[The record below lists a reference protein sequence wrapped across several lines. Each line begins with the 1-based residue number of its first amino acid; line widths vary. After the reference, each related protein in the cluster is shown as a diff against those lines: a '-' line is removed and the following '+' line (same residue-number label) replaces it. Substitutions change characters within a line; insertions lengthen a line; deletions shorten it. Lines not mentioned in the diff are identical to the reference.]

1 MEKLFNRQYRV
12 RYYEADFRGS
22 LRPVTMLD
30 YLQDAASGDS
40 VRTGSSVM
48 DLRERNMTWV
58 LSRYHVKFLGY
69 PGLGETLNVRTWRS
83 GIDGLFA
90 LREFEVTGETGNL
103 LALATSSW
111 AIIKMDTKRPVR
123 IENIFPDLS
132 IIEQRALDDNFKTLP
147 KPDNCD
153 IEKSFPVR
161 IADLDVNRHVN
172 NTVYAGWALE
182 TVPDD
187 ILLNHRLAE
196 IEISYRA
203 EAFYGNTVTVRT
215 GVLDNGITGTFLHQ
229 LNNVEDGRELT
240 RLKTLWE
247 RVDK

>member
-1 MEKLFNRQYRV
+1 MEKFFNRQYRV
-12 RYYEADFRGS
+12 RYYETDFRGA

-40 VRTGSSVM
+40 MRTGSSVI
-48 DLRERNMTWV
+48 DLLERNMTWV

-69 PGLGETLNVRTWRS
+69 PKLGEALNVRTWRS

-90 LREFEVTGETGNL
+90 LREFEVSDETGNL

-111 AIIKMDTKRPVR
+111 AILKMDTKRPVR
-123 IENIFPDLS
+123 IENVFPDLS
-132 IIEQRALDDNFKTLP
+132 SVEQRALDDKFKTLP

-153 IEKSFPVR
+153 MEKSFPVR
-161 IADLDVNRHVN
+161 IQDLDVNRHVN
-172 NTVYAGWALE
+172 NTVYAGWAIE

-187 ILLNHRLAE
+187 ILFHYRLAE

-203 EAFYGNTVTVRT
+203 EAFYGDTVTSRT
-215 GVLDNGITGTFLHQ
+215 GLSDKENTGPFLHQ
-229 LNNVEDGRELT
+229 LVNEEDGRELT
-240 RLKTLWE
+240 RLKTSWE
-247 RVDK
+247 LVDK